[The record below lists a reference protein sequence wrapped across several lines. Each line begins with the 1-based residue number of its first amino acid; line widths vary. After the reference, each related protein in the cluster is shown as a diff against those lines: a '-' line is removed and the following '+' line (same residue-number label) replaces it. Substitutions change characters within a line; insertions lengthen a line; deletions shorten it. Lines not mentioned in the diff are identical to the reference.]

1 MLKKILKFAP
11 VAALLIVV
19 AAVYSAELRAIPVTA
34 SLASVTG
41 DVRVTLPD
49 GTTTQGT
56 VNMALPSG
64 TRIATGAKSS
74 AVIKWSASNTLKIN
88 PFTNFTIKDIDV
100 DPRTKTVTSSLDL
113 QTGKIKAKA
122 EKLHSPSSEFS
133 ISTPTAVAGV
143 RGTEFDM
150 ENTPENTTSVTTR
163 TGAVEVTSQ
172 GQSVMAVGGTQVVVE
187 PNQPPAPPVPVT
199 EEEMNSCEVDEDCM
213 SHHCVDGQCVGESES
228 MSGGGCK
235 AKSAACEADGE
246 CCGKVC
252 AEGVCAAAAE
262 TAAQPK
268 PEPEPEEE
276 EEGTEAGR
284 AATCFVELIKPV
296 DGGVFPLS
304 GGSITVSGTTLPGA
318 SCSVGGLTAT
328 AGANGEFTSEYTLG
342 DAGDKTLEVV
352 CSSPDGAC
360 SAEAKAEIEVV
371 GPPALTVSQPA
382 EGFVQCPNV
391 AISGMTNPGVTV
403 YVNGV
408 PIASAGRATI
418 GADGSFSLDNYYL
431 TDCSKPIEFSAS
443 DQFSQTTRLIVNSGA
458 TLNPTRL
465 GVIIENIELSL
476 IPSGTWQDGRTSV
489 EAVATVMAS
498 TPISGAVMVTF
509 KDGAGASLGNRMLTL
524 IEGLK
529 TGRIGAIAGSEPEV
543 FYAQA
548 VMTLTSGPANP
559 FVIEASIED
568 KVARGS
574 IVLTPIACSSPSDCD
589 DNNPLTIDTCS
600 NPGTLSAVCVNTPC
614 NVACSQDDVCNDS
627 NPLTFDVC
635 SAPGTCAAACVNTA
649 IACAADADCND
660 SVAITFDTCSNPGE
674 LSATCVNTTVACAA

>member
-1 MLKKILKFAP
+1 MLKRILKFAP
-11 VAALLIVV
+11 VAALLIVI

-34 SLASVTG
+34 SLSSVTG

-199 EEEMNSCEVDEDCM
+199 EEEMNACEVDEDCM

-235 AKSAACEADGE
+235 ATSAACETDGE

-252 AEGVCAAAAE
+252 AEGVCAVAAE

-268 PEPEPEEE
+268 PEPETEEKEEE
-276 EEGTEAGR
+276 TEAGR

-328 AGANGEFTSEYTLG
+328 AGANGAFTSEYSFG

-431 TDCSKPIEFSAS
+431 ADCSKSIEFTAS
-443 DQFSQTTRLIVNSGA
+443 DQFSQTTRLVVNSGA

-465 GVIIENIELSL
+465 GVVIENIELSL
-476 IPSGTWQDGRTSV
+476 IPSGIWQNNATSV
-489 EAVATVMAS
+489 QAVALVTAS
-498 TPISGAVMVTF
+498 TPLSGALMVTF
-509 KDGAGASLGNRMLTL
+509 KDGAGASLGNRVLTL
-524 IEGLK
+524 INSPAARAEYTPG
-529 TGRIGAIAGSEPEV
+529 TVPGAY
-543 FYAQA
+543 YAQA

-559 FVIEASIED
+559 FVVEASIEN
-568 KVARGS
+568 KVSRSS

-589 DNNPLTIDTCS
+589 DRNPLTIDTCA

-614 NVACSQDDVCNDS
+614 NVACSQNAACNDS

-635 SAPGTCAAACVNTA
+635 SAPGT
-649 IACAADADCND
+649 
-660 SVAITFDTCSNPGE
+660 
-674 LSATCVNTTVACAA
+674 